1 MIVKT
6 IATRL
11 KVEESEIVSTLQQAC
26 EKAGGA
32 DGDLILDLSAVRRI
46 QPSALRELEKLAA
59 MADDRAI
66 TIMLRGVNV
75 EVYKVLKLVKLA
87 SRFSFLVKADDGQ
100 EN

>member
-1 MIVKT
+1 
-6 IATRL
+6 
-11 KVEESEIVSTLQQAC
+11 
-26 EKAGGA
+26 
-32 DGDLILDLSAVRRI
+32 
-46 QPSALRELEKLAA
+46 